1 MTSVASG
8 VLLGP
13 YLTTQPIG
21 AGGMGEVYRARD
33 TRLDRDVA
41 VKVLPVEIAQ
51 NQDRRARFEREA
63 RAIAALTHPNVLAIH
78 DVGSHDGIP
87 YLVTELLDGD
97 TLRQRLIDGAL
108 APRKSVEIGIQIAG
122 GLAAA
127 HEKGIIHRD
136 LKPENVFITRDG
148 RAKILDF
155 GLAAEL
161 AAAASGADSATIAA
175 GTEPGVVLGTVGY
188 MSPEQ
193 VRGTKVDHRTDIFA
207 LGAVLFEMLTGR
219 RAFQRDT
226 SAETMT
232 AILKDDVP
240 EMSSTGRQ
248 VPPPVDRI
256 VRRCLEKN
264 PDERLQAARDVAIA
278 LEAVSGTDL
287 TPLPGELAR
296 PQKSWR
302 RLAGAAALV
311 IAGMGMGFLAA
322 AMRTPVEAP
331 RDLPRFMPLTFRR
344 GEVRAA
350 RFAPDGQSIIYSA
363 RWDGEPTR
371 IYPAHIER
379 PRAVAAP
386 LADATLLAV
395 SRTGD
400 LAIAIHSRRES
411 LFLERGTLAQ
421 IPLSGGAPRELLE
434 NVTHADFA
442 SDGRVSVVRAEH
454 GRMRLEFPIG
464 TVLYETAGWISAQRI
479 SADGRR
485 IAFLEHPLHDDDR
498 GWPAVVD
505 VANKAK
511 RNLLPEFDSISGVAW
526 SPSGEDVCFASGN
539 TIQCA
544 SIKKPDARIVV
555 RGSQRLVLD
564 DIASDGRMLAETYS
578 PGGTLVT
585 GEVGGRQIDLSWQ
598 DTAFPIDFSSDGGRL
613 LFESLDYGINLRGL
627 DGGTPI
633 RLGDGI
639 PAGFSPDGRSVLAL
653 APGVPTTISVV
664 PTRAGATRALPRGR
678 LEGHTWAVWTPD
690 GQHVVIAASEAG
702 HGSRLYLQDTAGG
715 EPRAFSG
722 EGARLITY
730 LPRLVSPD
738 GRLVIAVGPDQQPAL
753 YPIAGGDPRPIT
765 ALGTDLVPIGWGE
778 TSDVIFARGRSL
790 DRLVPVF
797 KVDLTTG
804 HRQAVGELGPA
815 DPTGAP
821 LVLLI
826 QISRDGRRYAYTTA
840 QRLGAAFVI
849 DGVKITDH

>member
-8 VLLGP
+8 ALLGP
-13 YLTTQPIG
+13 YLITQPIG
-21 AGGMGEVYRARD
+21 AGGMGEVYRAHD

-41 VKVLPVEIAQ
+41 VKVLPIEIAQ
-51 NQDRRARFEREA
+51 NHDRRARFEREA

-78 DVGSHDGIP
+78 DVGSHNGTA
-87 YLVTELLDGD
+87 YLVTELLDGE
-97 TLRQRLIDGAL
+97 TLRQRLVDGAV
-108 APRKSVEIGIQIAG
+108 APRKAVEIGIQIAS

-127 HEKGIIHRD
+127 HEKGIVHRD

-155 GLAAEL
+155 GLAAQS
-161 AAAASGADSATIAA
+161 AAPASAADTPTIGG

-240 EMSSTGRQ
+240 EISSTGRQ

-287 TPLPGELAR
+287 TPLPGSLVA
-296 PQKSWR
+296 PHKSWR
-302 RLAGAAALV
+302 RLTIAAGLLAAGIGIGVLT
-311 IAGMGMGFLAA
+311 AGMRKA
-322 AMRTPVEAP
+322 VDSP
-331 RDLPRFMPLTFRR
+331 RDLPRFMQLTFRR
-344 GEVRAA
+344 GDIRSA

-363 RWDGEPTR
+363 RWDGEPGR
-371 IYPAHIER
+371 IYPVQIER
-379 PRAVAAP
+379 PRTAAAP
-386 LADATLLAV
+386 LADARLLAV

-400 LAIAIHSRRES
+400 LAISIHSRREN

-421 IPLSGGAPRELLE
+421 IPLIGGAPRELLE
-434 NVTHADFA
+434 DVTHADYA
-442 SDGRVSVVRAEH
+442 PDGRASVVRAEH

-464 TVLYETAGWISAQRI
+464 TVLYETAGWISAQRV
-479 SADGRR
+479 SPDGRR

-498 GWPAVVD
+498 GWPAVVE

-511 RNLLPEFDSISGVAW
+511 QNLLPEFDSISGIAW
-526 SPSGEDVCFASGN
+526 SSNGQDVCFASNN

-544 SIKKPDARIVV
+544 GIAKPDVRIVV
-555 RGSQRLVLD
+555 RGSQRLVLH
-564 DIASDGRMLAETYS
+564 DIAADGRMLAETYN

-585 GEVGGRQIDLSWQ
+585 GEVGGKPVDLSWQ
-598 DTAFPIDFSSDGGRL
+598 DSAFPIDFSADGGRL
-613 LFESLDYGINLRGL
+613 LFESLDYGIYLRGL
-627 DGGTPI
+627 DGGTPVL
-633 RLGDGI
+633 LGDGI
-639 PAGFSPDGRSVLAL
+639 PAGFSPDGRSLPAL
-653 APGVPTTISVV
+653 APGVPTTISIV
-664 PTRAGATRALPRGR
+664 PTGAGATKALPRGR
-678 LEGHTWAVWTPD
+678 LEGHTWAVWMPD
-690 GQHVVIAASEAG
+690 GQHIVISASESG
-702 HGSRLYLQDTAGG
+702 HGSRLYVQDTAGG

-722 EGARLITY
+722 DGVRLMTY
-730 LPRLVSPD
+730 LPRVVSPD

-753 YPIAGGDPRPIT
+753 YPIAGGDPLPIA
-765 ALGTDLVPIGWGE
+765 ALGNDLMPIGWGE
-778 TSDVIFARGRSL
+778 TSAVIYARGRSL
-790 DRLVPVF
+790 DRLVPIF
-797 KVDLTTG
+797 KVDPTTG
-804 HRQAVGELGPA
+804 RRQPLGELGPA
-815 DPTGAP
+815 NPTGAP

-826 QISRDGRRYAYTTA
+826 QISRNGRQYAYTTI
-840 QRLGAAFVI
+840 QKLGTIFVI
-849 DGVKITDH
+849 DQVKP